1 MTSYEELLTENN
13 LLKKINQQLKEQIFQ
28 DDFTKYPWLG
38 NLGHWYWDYQANI
51 VDFNPLKA
59 QALGYQMEEIP
70 EHPGFQFFTEKLHE
84 DDFDRIMAQMRDHLK
99 GDTPIWEVKYRIQA
113 KDGSWRLY
121 YDRGKVTQRSPE
133 GKPLFL
139 AGMVFDITEDEE
151 SLLELIKETEYWRIQ
166 AQFDSLTQL
175 YSRFELSKRLEE
187 LHQENKQNKNK
198 YSLWMFDVDYFKQI
212 NDEYGHLVGD
222 KSLNYLG
229 NVIKNRLR
237 QSDFAGRYGGDE
249 FIIVFPDTEKEKVV
263 EIAHTIQTDL
273 KELDTSFKSEITLSG
288 GIVSNYEEEDLNKL
302 IELVDRRLYQA
313 KKLGRDRIIFE

>member
-263 EIAHTIQTDL
+263 EIAHSIQTDL